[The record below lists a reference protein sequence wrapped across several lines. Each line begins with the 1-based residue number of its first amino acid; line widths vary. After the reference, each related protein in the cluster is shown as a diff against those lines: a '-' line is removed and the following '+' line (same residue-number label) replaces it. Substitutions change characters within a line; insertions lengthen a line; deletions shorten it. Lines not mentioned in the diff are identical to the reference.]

1 MEETKMILSQM
12 YVTKYIEDLK
22 QYGIIPDEQYVVRMV
37 ESIPKNIKS
46 RMNAKQYKK
55 VTEVQFIPP
64 RYCKDSELIR
74 LLTIGE
80 SEYDRYLKDF
90 RDYTSIVEVL
100 TTASMLGYYI
110 SGYTVYRGSLWID
123 FEKDFKYNN
132 ITPDLI
138 EFISRTVE
146 NNVIEEDNNS
156 MNKITVENNDK
167 EDEEYRKKLEELGMP

>member
-1 MEETKMILSQM
+1 MEETKMIQSKM

-22 QYGIIPDEQYVVRMV
+22 QYGITPDEQDVVRMV

-55 VTEVQFIPP
+55 VTEVQFTPP
-64 RYCKDSELIR
+64 IYCKDSELMR
-74 LLTIGE
+74 LIIGE

-123 FEKDFKYNN
+123 LEKDFKYDN

-138 EFISRTVE
+138 EFISSTVSK
-146 NNVIEEDNNS
+146 NYMDDILGLKNID
-156 MNKITVENNDK
+156 DY
-167 EDEEYRKKLEELGMP
+167 DLGMP